1 MASQTSGSA
10 EPAHDPKSS
19 SDYIQFEC
27 LPPGGALN
35 RWSARLTKDHDF
47 PGAQV
52 RYHTLIETII
62 YRSIELTWLAKGH
75 ALRSWSPGS
84 RDYEEC
90 TASRHCECMV
100 GGQSVQV

>member
-19 SDYIQFEC
+19 SDYIQFPC

-47 PGAQV
+47 PGAQAMLYGAGV
-52 RYHTLIETII
+52 PDRETMKNAPQVGIASVWWEGNPCK
-62 YRSIELTWLAKGH
+62 YEDFSIDTRLE
-75 ALRSWSPGS
+75 
-84 RDYEEC
+84 
-90 TASRHCECMV
+90 
-100 GGQSVQV
+100 